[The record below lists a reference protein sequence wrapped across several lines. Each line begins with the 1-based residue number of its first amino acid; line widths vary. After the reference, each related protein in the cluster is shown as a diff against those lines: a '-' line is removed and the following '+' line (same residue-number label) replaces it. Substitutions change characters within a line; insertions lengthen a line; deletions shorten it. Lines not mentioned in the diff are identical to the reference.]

1 MRDLLRYLN
10 VAGGKF
16 QMEQNS
22 VELERIQ
29 ELLATLQEGR
39 KVFRPREQE
48 EVFPARG
55 PQGQLLWASREEL
68 MAAQAAQGGV
78 SDPSDP
84 SDKEARRPGHERS
97 APFRL
102 PRDRKRRRR
111 APVDRFQGSGKGRER
126 RPPAPGFLGSPRVES
141 PAGSAHRAKSPF
153 KVRTL

>member
-1 MRDLLRYLN
+1 MRTIQIVLAEVQMRDLLRYLN

-84 SDKEARRPGHERS
+84 SDP
-97 APFRL
+97 PL
-102 PRDRKRRRR
+102 P
-111 APVDRFQGSGKGRER
+111 PSPQG
-126 RPPAPGFLGSPRVES
+126 A
-141 PAGSAHRAKSPF
+141 A
-153 KVRTL
+153 